1 MLLINFFKKASCLL
15 ICKKKSE
22 LMLFLFS
29 KTSQFIIVSSFFL
42 NSSYAIN
49 TLSVD
54 NLDSF
59 QLRIVNAN
67 QQINVQDSYFSI
79 YFIIGLILIISL
91 VVISVVSL
99 KKINNQNHKKIVELN
114 EVVLNKNNEL
124 IRQHQKIELY
134 SYLFKS
140 LDFRLSRIKESIN
153 SLYTEF
159 SMNDSKWKSEID
171 KIRAFAKEMELLYL
185 KSRAIIKKP

>member
-1 MLLINFFKKASCLL
+1 
-15 ICKKKSE
+15 
-22 LMLFLFS
+22 MLFLFS

>member
-99 KKINNQNHKKIVELN
+99 KKINNQNHKKIVQLN

>member
-1 MLLINFFKKASCLL
+1 
-15 ICKKKSE
+15 
-22 LMLFLFS
+22 
-29 KTSQFIIVSSFFL
+29 
-42 NSSYAIN
+42 
-49 TLSVD
+49 
-54 NLDSF
+54 
-59 QLRIVNAN
+59 
-67 QQINVQDSYFSI
+67 
-79 YFIIGLILIISL
+79 
-91 VVISVVSL
+91 VSL